1 MSEDSASRT
10 KERSVTDCMWIFLD
24 KEVFGEVNY
33 LYFDRLNEVQSFV
46 RRYFELN
53 IIFSLLLRLTG

>member
-1 MSEDSASRT
+1 MSRT

-33 LYFDRLNEVQSFV
+33 LYLDRLNEVQIFV

-53 IIFSLLLRLTG
+53 IFHCCFA